1 MSELFPLFCWANEIK
16 HVISMLYT
24 PQQNGIVERRN
35 RTLLKMVK
43 SMLAFANLL
52 TSLWDEALLTVIH
65 VLNNVPTKSVKEIPF
80 DGVDEDIP

>member
-1 MSELFPLFCWANEIK
+1 
-16 HVISMLYT
+16 MLYT